1 MTSNSKDGDKKVHL
15 MLCNYYIISVM
26 IMLYYVTI
34 LELQFIAIDDN
45 D

>member
-1 MTSNSKDGDKKVHL
+1 L

-26 IMLYYVTI
+26 IMLYYVAI
-34 LELQFIAIDDN
+34 LEMQFIAIDDN